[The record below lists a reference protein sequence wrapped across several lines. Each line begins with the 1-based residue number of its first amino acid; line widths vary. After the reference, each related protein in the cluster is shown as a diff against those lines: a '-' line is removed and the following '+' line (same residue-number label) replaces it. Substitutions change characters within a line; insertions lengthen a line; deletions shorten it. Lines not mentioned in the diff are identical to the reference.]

1 MSRPVNTPDKT
12 ATGRSWLAG
21 LAVTITTLVC
31 LFGFWR
37 LAPGT
42 TFVIAA
48 LALVGMIVSFWI
60 AGRPD

>member
-1 MSRPVNTPDKT
+1 MSRLQNRQDKIQ
-12 ATGRSWLAG
+12 TGRSWLAG

-42 TFVIAA
+42 TFFVAT
-48 LALVGMIVSFWI
+48 LALIGIIVSFWI
-60 AGRPD
+60 AGKPD

>member
-1 MSRPVNTPDKT
+1 MSRPHDRPKKAETSRD
-12 ATGRSWLAG
+12 WLAG

-42 TFVIAA
+42 TFIVAIIA
-48 LALVGMIVSFWI
+48 LAAMIISFWI
-60 AGRPD
+60 AGKPD

>member
-1 MSRPVNTPDKT
+1 MSRPHDRPKK
-12 ATGRSWLAG
+12 AETGRDWLAG

-42 TFVIAA
+42 TFIIAVIA
-48 LALVGMIVSFWI
+48 LVAMIVSFWV
-60 AGRPD
+60 AGKPD

>member
-1 MSRPVNTPDKT
+1 MSRSAKKLEKT
-12 ATGRSWLAG
+12 ESGRSWLTG

-42 TFVIAA
+42 TFIVAVV
-48 LALVGMIVSFWI
+48 ALVAMIVSFWI
-60 AGRPD
+60 AGKPD